1 MSAFRRIKWSATIG
15 GRRPFGMDHIMDHMV
30 CDEDKRKV
38 TDFYESDEMS
48 RLCSGRRDVK
58 TVRDADGRKQA
69 VQKRLVLGSLR
80 ELYREFKRV
89 TDSPAIGFSTFASL
103 RPPHCV
109 LAGSAGTHS
118 VCVCLYHQNP
128 KLQAAALGIPSLTV
142 NELMEKSVC
151 DMGKRECMMH
161 ACKEC
166 PRDRGVTEFLYG
178 LRTVADQEHVDRCG
192 STCG

>member
-1 MSAFRRIKWSATIG
+1 
-15 GRRPFGMDHIMDHMV
+15 MDHMGHMV

-118 VCVCLYHQNP
+118 VCVCLYHQNS
-128 KLQAAALGIPSLTV
+128 KLQAAALGIP
-142 NELMEKSVC
+142 
-151 DMGKRECMMH
+151 
-161 ACKEC
+161 A
-166 PRDRGVTEFLYG
+166 
-178 LRTVADQEHVDRCG
+178 
-192 STCG
+192 